1 MSSDSQPGSFDINSH
16 SGRTGWRGA
25 GGAVGVDAAEPTVF
39 PLGGLPLRYKGA
51 GPVDSMRSARH
62 SLSLS
67 ESAILRSTQVSEAM
81 TAELIVEAE
90 WLLEDGYWTKVRFP
104 FQTAGRG
111 WSDID
116 VLAYS
121 PSKKH
126 LVVSESKVQG
136 PKNKVYGYTPDT
148 NHYFIDKSYL
158 GFLDNLPVILSDGV
172 VFDCFAE
179 SVDCI
184 TVQLVSNA
192 VILPG
197 LLDEARAS
205 VVGYVE
211 NNCEVPSGVRV
222 EAMLDSTLDVLARV
236 IERERERHQGRRY
249 GHAVIDIARELN
261 RYLAPSIAGAG
272 QGKARTDP
280 VKRQGI
286 RSFWE
291 AIGGRE
297 VAAFLGAQD
306 WTSQPQV
313 QKGRGTD
320 KR

>member
-1 MSSDSQPGSFDINSH
+1 M
-16 SGRTGWRGA
+16 
-25 GGAVGVDAAEPTVF
+25 
-39 PLGGLPLRYKGA
+39 
-51 GPVDSMRSARH
+51 
-62 SLSLS
+62 
-67 ESAILRSTQVSEAM
+67 SEAM

-104 FQTAGRG
+104 FQTPGRG

-184 TVQLVSNA
+184 TVQLVSNT

-211 NNCEVPSGVRV
+211 NNCDVPSGVRV

-249 GHAVIDIARELN
+249 GHAVVDIARELN

-272 QGKARTDP
+272 HGKARTDP
-280 VKRQGI
+280 VKRQGM

-291 AIGGRE
+291 AIGGPE

-306 WTSQPQV
+306 
-313 QKGRGTD
+313 
-320 KR
+320 